1 MERNKLEKQFEK
13 QLNSREI
20 QPSEMA
26 WSKLDAMLAA
36 AEPSN
41 SEQAKQK
48 PKTKFPWMYVAASFV
63 GFLLLP
69 TVYFNQNSSEII
81 NQKNEVVIQNDA
93 ATKPTVVSDNDTNL
107 QTEKAVV
114 VVSKT
119 NQGRSIKNSI
129 LKQKSDIVSSNINQ
143 NQVVEVSI
151 NNQQSEQK
159 LINSQTSDVTVDE
172 LLTVTGNFSKQE
184 NQLNQ
189 KSVVHVNPSNL
200 LSQVDGELELS
211 FREKV
216 ISKVNKNYQTVK
228 VALANRNL
236 E

>member
-1 MERNKLEKQFEK
+1 MEPNKLEKQFKK
-13 QLNSREI
+13 QLNAREI

-172 LLTVTGNFSKQE
+172 LLTVAGNFSKQE